1 MAQGQEEE
9 VDLVPILLKAENPQ
23 MKVFMTMTLLAK
35 DLNLLKAEEAQ
46 KMVKEDQEISAM
58 MTHLDFVE
66 APNLVMVE
74 KAQVQDLYLA
84 IWLMKTKFNLGRV
97 PKKALEQEDPEDLV
111 ILVMIE
117 MGHVRVQK
125 MDPEEIQV
133 IF

>member
-1 MAQGQEEE
+1 
-9 VDLVPILLKAENPQ
+9 

-46 KMVKEDQEISAM
+46 KMVKEDQEISVM
-58 MTHLDFVE
+58 MIHLEFVE
-66 APNLVMVE
+66 APNLVTVE

-97 PKKALEQEDPEDLV
+97 PKKALEQEDPGDLV
-111 ILVMIE
+111 NLVMIE